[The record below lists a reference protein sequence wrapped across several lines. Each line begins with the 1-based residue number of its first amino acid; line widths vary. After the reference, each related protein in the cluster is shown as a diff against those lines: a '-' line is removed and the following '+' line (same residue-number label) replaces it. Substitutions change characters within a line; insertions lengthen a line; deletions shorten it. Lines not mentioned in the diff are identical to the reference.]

1 MSSTATPI
9 TPILFNIII
18 NPLAGEKKN
27 RKKLSNATRLVNLPE
42 LYAKLSDSKR
52 FTYPHRLSN
61 AAHNYVEYIQIDSVH
76 VCTPGGRGCAGKSR
90 DGVTLQNRQVA
101 KANKDGLR
109 YNPKYNSS
117 NVTQYGLIVLNGTIH
132 YKDGKTGNISIPVE
146 SSGVV
151 GVRTGASKLAT
162 ITNSD
167 MNNNNSFVQMIREI
181 ETLLLTYLQ
190 IPKMR
195 ETSIEMINAEFNLYS
210 DKLKHERP
218 KINDFIGFLQAI
230 QAVPEFNALYDEAV
244 SPWLN
249 RQGGPCVVK
258 STFRSKTSLPT
269 ITISPYGR
277 VEILGAKTFRDMRTI
292 HRMVVRAYSQL
303 RPEVVTAQV
312 VSNAGP
318 STCAKKRS
326 TPPPPPPITSISLRN
341 GEVIINKKKC
351 TTHKKDLIVSF
362 LEQHGASSKGKKED
376 LCKRIQAMLEK
387 NERLTI

>member
-18 NPLAGEKKN
+18 NPLVGDRKN
-27 RKKLSNATRLVNLPE
+27 RKKLSNATKLVNLPE
-42 LYAKLSDSKR
+42 LYAKLSDK
-52 FTYPHRLSN
+52 FTYPHRLFN
-61 AAHNYVEYIQIDSVH
+61 TEHNYVKYIQIDSVH

-90 DGVTLQNRQVA
+90 DGVTFQNRQVA

-109 YNPKYNSS
+109 YNPKYDAS
-117 NVTQYGLIVLNGTIH
+117 NLKQYGFIVLNGTIH

-146 SSGVV
+146 SSGVI

-162 ITNSD
+162 ITNSER
-167 MNNNNSFVQMIREI
+167 NNNSFVQMIREI

-190 IPKMR
+190 IPKTR

-230 QAVPEFNALYDEAV
+230 HAVPEFNALYDEAV

-258 STFRSKTSLPT
+258 STFRSKTTLPT

-277 VEILGAKTFRDMRTI
+277 VEILGAKTFRDMRMI
-292 HRMVVRAYSQL
+292 YRMVVSAYAQL
-303 RPEVVTAQV
+303 RPEVVTAHV
-312 VSNAGP
+312 MSNAGP
-318 STCAKKRS
+318 STCAKKRG
-326 TPPPPPPITSISLRN
+326 TPPPPPPITSISLKN
-341 GEVIINKKKC
+341 GEVLINKKKC

-362 LEQHGASSKGKKED
+362 LEKHGAASKGKKED
-376 LCKRIQAMLEK
+376 LCKRIQSMLEK
-387 NERLTI
+387 DERLTM